1 MLLPRPQR
9 IYVAALGVILALG
22 QNAGR
27 AEPTEF
33 PSEARDQFEEGQD
46 LQKKGKLQDA
56 IKAYDEAIRLGM
68 KDYPRVHLYRANSY
82 LDLKKYDTAVAKYTQ
97 FLKDFSLEDS
107 CRY

>member
-1 MLLPRPQR
+1 MYL
-9 IYVAALGVILALG
+9 AAFGVILALG
-22 QNAGR
+22 QKAVR

-33 PSEARDQFEEGQD
+33 PPEARDRFEKGQD
-46 LQKKGKLQDA
+46 LQKKGMLRDA
-56 IKAYDEAIRLGM
+56 INAYDEAIRLGM
-68 KDYPRVHLYRANSY
+68 KNYPRVHLYRANSY

>member
-1 MLLPRPQR
+1 MLLLRAQR
-9 IYVAALGVILALG
+9 IYLAALGVIVALG
-22 QNAGR
+22 QPPVR
-27 AEPTEF
+27 AEPAEF
-33 PSEARDQFEEGQD
+33 PSEARDRFEKGRD

-56 IKAYDEAIRLGM
+56 IIAYDEAIRLGM

-82 LDLKKYDTAVAKYTQ
+82 LDLKKYDTAIAKYTQ